1 MRRPSVK
8 AIGGIGA
15 ASLLGSMLSVAAC
28 SGDESGGPPT
38 PQGGQASSTGGVSAT
53 GGTPAGGKAG
63 GGMPGGGTAGSGGGG
78 AANTFALS
86 VIIDNIR
93 FIGEAGGAG
102 GSGGSPMGGGGS
114 GGSPTAGSGGGGT
127 AGAGGETAGAGGAKG
142 GAGGA
147 AGAAGKGGGGGPG
160 KGGAGGGAGKGG
172 AGGGGGGGAPSAG
185 GGSGGTAGGA
195 DSGGAG
201 AGGASGGS
209 AGSGGDAGGSGG
221 GGGKGPCTPAVL
233 NDPFITDFE
242 KNWSATDK
250 GFKADGFTGGI
261 FAYPAA
267 TDVPAPTFPLTW
279 AVAAGEA
286 TISGTVGTYSGFG
299 VWFSCEVDASKFTGV
314 EFDIR
319 GDVGAGAGVRF
330 LVQTSP
336 DVYDATKDHDSCT
349 PVDTTKPWES
359 CVNPGKSIA
368 VGATST
374 HYVIPWAELTGGKPM
389 AAVDPAQIL
398 GLQFDLIW
406 PPVAPTGTGGA
417 PAATGGSPPMA
428 GGGSGG
434 GTAGGGSGGKASGG
448 SGGTLGGGGSGG
460 TIAGGGSG
468 GSGGAG
474 GTLGGGGSGGKGG
487 GGSGGK
493 ATAGGGG
500 KN

>member
-28 SGDESGGPPT
+28 SGDESGVPPT

-114 GGSPTAGSGGGGT
+114 GGAPTAGSGGGGT
-127 AGAGGETAGAGGAKG
+127 AGAGGGTAGAGGAKG
-142 GAGGA
+142 GAGGASGGA

-160 KGGAGGGAGKGG
+160 KGGAGGGG
-172 AGGGGGGGAPSAG
+172 AGGGGAPSAG
-185 GGSGGTAGGA
+185 GGSGGAAGGA

-242 KNWSATDK
+242 KNWTATDK

-336 DVYDATKDHDSCT
+336 DVFDKTKDHDSCT
-349 PVDTTKPWES
+349 PADETKPWET

-368 VGATST
+368 VGAKST